1 MKKKLLK
8 CLTLAIAIGG
18 LSTSAFAQYPSKT
31 TLGVN
36 IGTQGVGVEGKT
48 AIGGQFSA
56 RLGVDVIP
64 INSMTST
71 QYLGGNQTSIDL
83 KPRFSNVHLLADWMP
98 FHYST
103 DKPLS
108 GNFRVS
114 AGVAYFIKSQG
125 SADIMLTQDYQYGD
139 IVIPKADIGT
149 VTASAKWSHVAPY
162 AGVGLDN
169 IPVATNFF
177 IGFDLGAYYFSAPSA
192 SIVGTNFLADNSSNQ
207 PILQHNLKSYRFLPV
222 FQVNFNFKIN

>member
-8 CLTLAIAIGG
+8 CLIIAIVLGG
-18 LSTSAFAQYPSKT
+18 LSSSAFAQYPSRT

-36 IGTQGVGVEGKT
+36 VGSQGVGLEGK
-48 AIGGQFSA
+48 AALGDRFGA
-56 RLGVDVIP
+56 RLGFSIIP
-64 INSMTST
+64 INSITST
-71 QYLGGNQTSIDL
+71 QYLGGNQTSIDIQ
-83 KPRFSNVHLLADWMP
+83 PRFSNIHLLGDWMP
-98 FHYST
+98 FKYST

-108 GNFRVS
+108 GNFRLS

-125 SADIMLTQDYQYGD
+125 QADIALTQDYQYGD
-139 IVIPKADIGT
+139 IVIPRADLGT

-177 IGFDLGAYYFSAPSA
+177 IGFDMGAYYFSAPSA

-207 PILQHNLKSYRFLPV
+207 PTLQHNLNSYRFLPV

>member
-8 CLTLAIAIGG
+8 FFTIAIALGG
-18 LSTSAFAQYPSKT
+18 LSTSAFAQYPSNT
-31 TLGVN
+31 TLGFNV
-36 IGTQGVGVEGKT
+36 GTQGVGIEGKT
-48 AIGGQFSA
+48 AIGGRFSA
-56 RLGVDVIP
+56 RLGVDIIP
-64 INSMTST
+64 INNMTST
-71 QYLGGNQTSIDL
+71 QYLGGNQTSIEL
-83 KPRFSNVHLLADWMP
+83 QPRFSNVHLLGDWKPFKYSADN
-98 FHYST
+98 
-103 DKPLS
+103 PLS
-108 GNFRVS
+108 GNFRLS

-125 SADIMLTQDYQYGD
+125 TANIQLTQDYQFGD
-139 IVIPKADIGT
+139 IVIPKADLGT

-207 PILQHNLKSYRFLPV
+207 PILQHNLSSYRFLPV